1 MSAGACA
8 PVSPS
13 PLTTPSF
20 IDSSEGE
27 LTMLVVNNPTALR
40 KQIGQWH
47 REGRAIA
54 FVPTMGNLHQGHL
67 TLVEEARRHGDKVVV
82 SIFVNPLQFD
92 KAEDLANYPRTLE
105 QDCAAL
111 EAAGVDLVFTPTPEI
126 MYPQGLASQTF
137 VEVPGIS
144 SLLEGALRPGHFRGV
159 STVVTKLFN
168 LVQPNVACF
177 GEKDYQQLALIRKM
191 VADMAM
197 PIEIVGVPTVRAED
211 GLALSSRN
219 GYLTAAERAIAP
231 ELARTMNWIAGQI
244 EAGNSHLPSLVAQA
258 SQRLD
263 NAGFRTDA
271 IDIVDADTLESASA
285 ESQRLVILMAAYL
298 GKARLIDNR
307 VVALR
312 G

>member
-20 IDSSEGE
+20 IDSFEGE
-27 LTMLVVNNPTALR
+27 LTMLVVNNPAALR
-40 KQIGQWH
+40 EQIGQWH

>member
-1 MSAGACA
+1 
-8 PVSPS
+8 
-13 PLTTPSF
+13 
-20 IDSSEGE
+20 
-27 LTMLVVNNPTALR
+27 MLVVNNPAALR

-244 EAGNSHLPSLVAQA
+244 ETGNSHLPSLVAQA

>member
-1 MSAGACA
+1 
-8 PVSPS
+8 
-13 PLTTPSF
+13 
-20 IDSSEGE
+20 
-27 LTMLVVNNPTALR
+27 MLVVNNPAALR
-40 KQIGQWH
+40 EQIGQWR

-67 TLVEEARRHGDKVVV
+67 TLVDEARSHGDKVVV

-111 EAAGVDLVFTPTPEI
+111 QAAGVDLVFTPTPEL

-137 VEVPGIS
+137 VEVPGLS

-168 LVQPNVACF
+168 LVQPDVACF
-177 GEKDYQQLALIRKM
+177 GQKDYQQLALIRKM

-197 PIEIVGVPTVRAED
+197 PVEIVGVPTVRAED

-219 GYLTAAERAIAP
+219 GYLTAAERALAP
-231 ELARTMNWIAGQI
+231 ELARTMNWIAEQI
-244 EAGNSHLPSLVAQA
+244 EAGNNHLPSLVAQA

-263 NAGFRTDA
+263 NVGFKTDA
-271 IDIVDADTLESASA
+271 IDIVDADTLESSTAASK
-285 ESQRLVILMAAYL
+285 RLVILMAAYL
-298 GKARLIDNR
+298 GKARLIDNS
-307 VVALR
+307 VVTLQ

>member
-27 LTMLVVNNPTALR
+27 LTMLVVNNPAALR
-40 KQIGQWH
+40 EQIGQWH

-111 EAAGVDLVFTPTPEI
+111 EAAGVGLVFTPTPEI

-285 ESQRLVILMAAYL
+285 ESQHLVILMAAYL

>member
-13 PLTTPSF
+13 PLTAPSF

-27 LTMLVVNNPTALR
+27 LTMLVVNNPAALR
-40 KQIGQWH
+40 EQIGQWH

-231 ELARTMNWIAGQI
+231 ELARTMNWIAEQI
-244 EAGNSHLPSLVAQA
+244 ETGNSHLPSLVAQA

-285 ESQRLVILMAAYL
+285 ASKRLVILMAAYL
-298 GKARLIDNR
+298 GRARLIDNS
-307 VVALR
+307 VVTLQ

>member
-1 MSAGACA
+1 
-8 PVSPS
+8 
-13 PLTTPSF
+13 
-20 IDSSEGE
+20 
-27 LTMLVVNNPTALR
+27 MLVVNNPAALR
-40 KQIGQWH
+40 EQIGQWR

-67 TLVEEARRHGDKVVV
+67 TLVDEARSRGDKVVV

-111 EAAGVDLVFTPTPEI
+111 QAAGVDLVFTPTPEL

-137 VEVPGIS
+137 VEVPGLS

-168 LVQPNVACF
+168 LVQPDVACF
-177 GEKDYQQLALIRKM
+177 GQKDYQQLALIRKM

-197 PIEIVGVPTVRAED
+197 PVEIVGVPTVRAED

-219 GYLTAAERAIAP
+219 GYLTAAERALAP
-231 ELARTMNWIAGQI
+231 ELARTMNWIAEQM
-244 EAGNSHLPSLVAQA
+244 EAGNHHLPSLVAQA

-271 IDIVDADTLESASA
+271 IDIVDADTLESSTAASK
-285 ESQRLVILMAAYL
+285 RLVILMAAYL
-298 GKARLIDNR
+298 GKARLIDNS
-307 VVALR
+307 VVTLQ

>member
-1 MSAGACA
+1 MSAGVCA

-27 LTMLVVNNPTALR
+27 LTMLVVNNPAALR
-40 KQIGQWH
+40 EQIGQWH

-231 ELARTMNWIAGQI
+231 ELARTMNWIAEQI
-244 EAGNSHLPSLVAQA
+244 ETGNSHLPSLVAQA

>member
-1 MSAGACA
+1 
-8 PVSPS
+8 
-13 PLTTPSF
+13 
-20 IDSSEGE
+20 
-27 LTMLVVNNPTALR
+27 
-40 KQIGQWH
+40 
-47 REGRAIA
+47 
-54 FVPTMGNLHQGHL
+54 
-67 TLVEEARRHGDKVVV
+67 VV
-82 SIFVNPLQFD
+82 SIFVNPMQFD
-92 KAEDLANYPRTLE
+92 KVEDLANYPRTLE

-111 EAAGVDLVFTPTPEI
+111 EAAGVDMVFTPTPEI

-137 VEVPGIS
+137 VEVPSLSG
-144 SLLEGALRPGHFRGV
+144 LLEGALRPGHFRGV

-168 LVQPNVACF
+168 LVQPDVACF
-177 GEKDYQQLALIRKM
+177 GQKDYQQLALIRKM

-244 EAGNSHLPSLVAQA
+244 EAGDHHLPSLVAQA

-271 IDIVDADTLESASA
+271 IDIVDAATLESATDESA
-285 ESQRLVILMAAYL
+285 QLVILMAAYL
-298 GKARLIDNR
+298 GKARLIDNQ
-307 VVALR
+307 VVTLQQA
-312 G
+312 

>member
-8 PVSPS
+8 PRLAL
-13 PLTTPSF
+13 PLTAPSF

-27 LTMLVVNNPTALR
+27 LTMLVVNNPAALR
-40 KQIGQWH
+40 EQIGQWH

>member
-1 MSAGACA
+1 MRAGACA
-8 PVSPS
+8 PVLPS

-27 LTMLVVNNPTALR
+27 LTMLVVNNPAALR
-40 KQIGQWH
+40 EQIGQWH

>member
-1 MSAGACA
+1 MRAGVCA
-8 PVSPS
+8 PVSAS

-27 LTMLVVNNPTALR
+27 LTMLVVNNPAALR
-40 KQIGQWH
+40 EQIGQWH

-231 ELARTMNWIAGQI
+231 ELARTMNWIAEQI
-244 EAGNSHLPSLVAQA
+244 ETGNSHLPSLVTQA

>member
-1 MSAGACA
+1 MSAGVCA

-27 LTMLVVNNPTALR
+27 LTMLVVNNPAALR
-40 KQIGQWH
+40 EQIGQWH

-285 ESQRLVILMAAYL
+285 ESQHLVILMAAYL

>member
-27 LTMLVVNNPTALR
+27 LTMLVVNNPAALR
-40 KQIGQWH
+40 EQIGQWH

-231 ELARTMNWIAGQI
+231 ELARTMNWIAEQI

-271 IDIVDADTLESASA
+271 IDIVDADTLESAST

>member
-1 MSAGACA
+1 
-8 PVSPS
+8 
-13 PLTTPSF
+13 
-20 IDSSEGE
+20 
-27 LTMLVVNNPTALR
+27 MLVVNNPAALR
-40 KQIGQWH
+40 EQIGQWH

-67 TLVEEARRHGDKVVV
+67 TLVEEARRHGDKVLV
-82 SIFVNPLQFD
+82 SIFVNPLKYD

>member
-1 MSAGACA
+1 
-8 PVSPS
+8 
-13 PLTTPSF
+13 
-20 IDSSEGE
+20 
-27 LTMLVVNNPTALR
+27 MLVVNNPAALR
-40 KQIGQWH
+40 EQIGQWR

-67 TLVEEARRHGDKVVV
+67 TLVDEARSRGDKVVV

-111 EAAGVDLVFTPTPEI
+111 QAAGVDLVFTPTPEL
-126 MYPQGLASQTF
+126 MYPHGLASQTF
-137 VEVPGIS
+137 VEVPGLS

-168 LVQPNVACF
+168 LVQPDVACF
-177 GEKDYQQLALIRKM
+177 GQKDYQQLALIRKM
-191 VADMAM
+191 VADMAI
-197 PIEIVGVPTVRAED
+197 PVEIVGVPTVRAED

-219 GYLTAAERAIAP
+219 GYLTAAERALAP
-231 ELARTMNWIAGQI
+231 ELARTMNWIAEQI
-244 EAGNSHLPSLVAQA
+244 EAGNHHLPSLVAQA

-271 IDIVDADTLESASA
+271 IDIVDADTLESSSAASK
-285 ESQRLVILMAAYL
+285 RLVILMAAYL

-307 VVALR
+307 VVTLQ

>member
-1 MSAGACA
+1 MSAGVCA

-27 LTMLVVNNPTALR
+27 LTMLVVNNPAVLR
-40 KQIGQWH
+40 EQIGQWH

-231 ELARTMNWIAGQI
+231 ELAHTMNWIAGQI

>member
-1 MSAGACA
+1 
-8 PVSPS
+8 
-13 PLTTPSF
+13 
-20 IDSSEGE
+20 
-27 LTMLVVNNPTALR
+27 MLVVNNPAALR
-40 KQIGQWH
+40 EQIGQWR

-67 TLVEEARRHGDKVVV
+67 TLVDEARSRGDKVVV

-111 EAAGVDLVFTPTPEI
+111 QAAGVDLVFTPTPEL

-137 VEVPGIS
+137 VEVPGLS

-168 LVQPNVACF
+168 LVQPDVACF
-177 GEKDYQQLALIRKM
+177 GQKDYQQLALIRKM
-191 VADMAM
+191 VTDMAM
-197 PIEIVGVPTVRAED
+197 PVEIVGVPTVRAED

-219 GYLTAAERAIAP
+219 GYLTAAERALAP
-231 ELARTMNWIAGQI
+231 ELARTMNWIAEQI
-244 EAGNSHLPSLVAQA
+244 EAGNHHLPSLVAQA

-271 IDIVDADTLESASA
+271 IDIVDADTLESSTAASK
-285 ESQRLVILMAAYL
+285 RLVILMAAYL
-298 GKARLIDNR
+298 GKARLIDNS
-307 VVALR
+307 VVTLQ

>member
-8 PVSPS
+8 PVLPS

-27 LTMLVVNNPTALR
+27 LTMLVVNNPAALR
-40 KQIGQWH
+40 EQIGQWH

-137 VEVPGIS
+137 VEVPGLS

>member
-1 MSAGACA
+1 MSAGVCA

-13 PLTTPSF
+13 PLTAPSF

-27 LTMLVVNNPTALR
+27 LTMLVVNNPAALR
-40 KQIGQWH
+40 EQIGQWH

-285 ESQRLVILMAAYL
+285 ESQHLVILMAAYL

>member
-13 PLTTPSF
+13 PLTAPSF

-27 LTMLVVNNPTALR
+27 LTMLVVNNPAALR
-40 KQIGQWH
+40 EQIGQWH

-177 GEKDYQQLALIRKM
+177 GEKDYQQLALSRKM

>member
-27 LTMLVVNNPTALR
+27 LTMLVVNNPAALR
-40 KQIGQWH
+40 EQIGQWH

-67 TLVEEARRHGDKVVV
+67 TLIEEARRHGDKVVV

-231 ELARTMNWIAGQI
+231 ELARTMNWIAEQI

>member
-1 MSAGACA
+1 
-8 PVSPS
+8 
-13 PLTTPSF
+13 
-20 IDSSEGE
+20 
-27 LTMLVVNNPTALR
+27 MLVVNNPAALR
-40 KQIGQWH
+40 EQIGQWH

-191 VADMAM
+191 VADMTM

-231 ELARTMNWIAGQI
+231 ELARTMNWIAEQI
-244 EAGNSHLPSLVAQA
+244 ETGNSHLPSLVAQA

-307 VVALR
+307 VVTLR